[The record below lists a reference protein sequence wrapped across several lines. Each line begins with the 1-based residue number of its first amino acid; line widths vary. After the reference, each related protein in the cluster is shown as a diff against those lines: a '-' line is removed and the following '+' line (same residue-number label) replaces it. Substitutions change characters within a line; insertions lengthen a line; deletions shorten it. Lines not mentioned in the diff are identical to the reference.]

1 MHNENET
8 FWLSASDLA
17 NHLGCRH
24 LTQLDLA
31 VAQGT
36 LQPPTWR
43 DPTAI
48 ILQERGLDLE
58 QTYLNHLRGQGWS
71 ISVPEPDKKS
81 SGIQR
86 TLVAMQEGVEII
98 YQAVL
103 QKEHWHGRAD
113 FLKRV
118 DHHSTLGSWS
128 YEVQDAKLARETR
141 GGTILQLCLYS
152 HMVAEIQG
160 VLPGT
165 DARHYPRTRLS
176 TSVFSPS
183 GFSGLLSIG
192 STKA

>member
-48 ILQERGLDLE
+48 ILQERGLDPE
-58 QTYLNHLRGQGWS
+58 RTSLNHLRGQGWS
-71 ISVPEPDKKS
+71 ISEPEPDKKS

-118 DHHSTLGSWS
+118 DHHCTLGSWS
-128 YEVQDAKLARETR
+128 YEVQDAKLAREPEVAPFYSFASIPIWWLKFREFFLNRCTSLPPNQ
-141 GGTILQLCLYS
+141 TFNLCLF
-152 HMVAEIQG
+152 A
-160 VLPGT
+160 
-165 DARHYPRTRLS
+165 
-176 TSVFSPS
+176 S